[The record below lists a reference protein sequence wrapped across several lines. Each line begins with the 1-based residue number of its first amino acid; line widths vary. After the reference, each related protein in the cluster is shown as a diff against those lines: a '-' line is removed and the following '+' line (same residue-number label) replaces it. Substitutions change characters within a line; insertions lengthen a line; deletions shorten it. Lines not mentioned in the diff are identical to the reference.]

1 MTMPRP
7 PAPEI
12 KPVSSKGP
20 SGALIGGVVVLV
32 VALIGALVFW
42 AATRGD
48 GGADAS
54 GTANALPDG
63 GGVSVGPGTDADVP
77 QLHVYGDPQCP
88 WCGVLENSI
97 GGAVDELVSAGEV
110 NLTVTLMSFLDGRI
124 QGENSAR
131 AANAALC
138 ADEAEAFLPFY
149 QGMYAAQ
156 PEEGGGWTDEQLV
169 DIGEQAGIG
178 GEDLQTFTT
187 CVDERPHDGYV
198 EAMQE
203 RANRDGVSG
212 TPRLFVNGT
221 QISDQEMQGLME
233 DASTLDA
240 VIANYS

>member
-1 MTMPRP
+1 MPRP
-7 PAPEI
+7 PAPQV

-42 AATRGD
+42 AATRGGD
-48 GGADAS
+48 TSAAGGS
-54 GTANALPDG
+54 SNALPDG
-63 GGVSVGPGTDADVP
+63 GGISVGPGTDAEVP

-97 GGAVDELVSAGEV
+97 GEGVDELVSAGEV

-131 AANAALC
+131 AANAAVC
-138 ADEAEAFLPFY
+138 ADEVGAFLPFY

-156 PEEGGGWTDEQLV
+156 PQEGGGWTDGELV
-169 DIGEQAGIG
+169 AIGEQAGISG
-178 GEDLQTFTT
+178 SDLETFTG
-187 CVDERPHDGYV
+187 CVDERPHDDYV
-198 EAMQE
+198 QAMQE

-240 VIANYS
+240 VIANHS

>member
-1 MTMPRP
+1 MPRP
-7 PAPEI
+7 PAPQV

-42 AATRGD
+42 AATRGGD
-48 GGADAS
+48 TSAAGGS
-54 GTANALPDG
+54 SNALPDG
-63 GGVSVGPGTDADVP
+63 GGISVGPGTDAEVP

-97 GGAVDELVSAGEV
+97 GEGVDELVSAGEV

-131 AANAALC
+131 AANAAVC
-138 ADEAEAFLPFY
+138 ADEVGAFLPFY
-149 QGMYAAQ
+149 KGMYAAQ
-156 PEEGGGWTDEQLV
+156 PQEGGGWTDGELV
-169 DIGEQAGIG
+169 AIGEQAGISG
-178 GEDLQTFTT
+178 SDLETFTG
-187 CVDERPHDGYV
+187 CVDERPHDDYV
-198 EAMQE
+198 QAMQE

-240 VIANYS
+240 VIANHS

>member
-1 MTMPRP
+1 MPRP

-12 KPVSSKGP
+12 KPVSTKGP

-131 AANAALC
+131 AANAALLLGHVVGVEGVGEGL
-138 ADEAEAFLPFY
+138 ADPHVVEGRLQHVHDRTVRLVARVEVGHEGVARLLDLL
-149 QGMYAAQ
+149 AA
-156 PEEGGGWTDEQLV
+156 
-169 DIGEQAGIG
+169 
-178 GEDLQTFTT
+178 
-187 CVDERPHDGYV
+187 
-198 EAMQE
+198 
-203 RANRDGVSG
+203 GVS
-212 TPRLFVNGT
+212 
-221 QISDQEMQGLME
+221 
-233 DASTLDA
+233 AA
-240 VIANYS
+240 